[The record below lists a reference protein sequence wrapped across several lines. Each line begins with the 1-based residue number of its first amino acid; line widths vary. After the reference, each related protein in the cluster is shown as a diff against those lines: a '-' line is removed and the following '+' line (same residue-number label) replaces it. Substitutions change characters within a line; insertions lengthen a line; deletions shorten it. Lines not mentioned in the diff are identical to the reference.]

1 MRWLCFFKLR
11 EQLIL
16 NSWILS
22 FPHSGLSRKICR
34 FRTVAAD
41 FRENNFGSEDDEGDD
56 NFGDGSVTVSG
67 AGESEQ
73 MASEGIS
80 ACPKLSNQELQ

>member
-1 MRWLCFFKLR
+1 M
-11 EQLIL
+11 
-16 NSWILS
+16 ILS
-22 FPHSGLSRKICR
+22 FPHEGCLLSRKICLS
-34 FRTVAAD
+34 RTTAD
-41 FRENNFGSEDDEGDD
+41 FRRENNFFGSEDSEGDDD

-80 ACPKLSNQELQ
+80 ACPEFSNQELVVTSRIG